1 MIFKVAWR
9 NIWRSR
15 IRSII
20 VLSSIAIGIWAGLLI
35 IGFSFGMNN
44 ERTAAA
50 IGATLGHSQAHS
62 SDFLEDPSPS
72 AIIAPEAYEN
82 LFAAL
87 EEQSFVTGYAPRT
100 MLQGMVAS
108 AKQTR
113 ASRIIGVNAESE
125 RANTTIATYML
136 EGDFF
141 ETRVRK
147 GVVISEKLAE
157 KMGLGMKKKMVLTFQ
172 DHNGVIHKASFRVS
186 GIYRTL
192 NAAWDELNIYVQ
204 QKDVERIIG
213 TSLIHEVLIS
223 YDKSEDTEEKTGAI
237 SANVA
242 WPIIITSWKQNS
254 PELGFA
260 DDMMGIMLVLVLGII
275 MLALLFGIINN
286 MLMAVLER
294 RRELGMLMA
303 VGMNKRKL
311 FFMILIE
318 TLMLGLVAGP
328 IGIVLGDLSVRAM
341 MEVGLDL
348 STKKDGLAELGMQ
361 STIYPE
367 IVPEYYVIIA
377 VMVIMTALIAALFPA
392 YKALKLNPV
401 RAIRG
406 N

>member
-1 MIFKVAWR
+1 
-9 NIWRSR
+9 
-15 IRSII
+15 
-20 VLSSIAIGIWAGLLI
+20 
-35 IGFSFGMNN
+35 MNN

-82 LFAAL
+82 LVAAL

-113 ASRIIGVNAESE
+113 ASRIIGVKAESE

-172 DHNGVIHKASFRVS
+172 DHNGVIHKAIQGVS

-204 QKDVERIIG
+204 QKDIERIIG

-223 YDKSEDTEEKTGAI
+223 YDKSEDTEEKTAGLVQMLHCRQ
-237 SANVA
+237 S
-242 WPIIITSWKQNS
+242 SLRKQNS

-348 STKKDGLAELGMQ
+348 STKRTARRNGHAEVQFIQRL
-361 STIYPE
+361 YR
-367 IVPEYYVIIA
+367 
-377 VMVIMTALIAALFPA
+377 
-392 YKALKLNPV
+392 KLCNHCCNGHHDRTYCHCSRP
-401 RAIRG
+401 IRH
-406 N
+406 

>member
-1 MIFKVAWR
+1 MILKVAWR

-20 VLSSIAIGIWAGLLI
+20 VLSSIAIGIWAGLVI

-50 IGATLGHSQAHS
+50 IGATLGHSQAHHRA
-62 SDFLEDPSPS
+62 FIEDPQPS
-72 AIIAPEAYEN
+72 AVLSEAAIQE
-82 LFAAL
+82 L
-87 EEQSFVTGYAPRT
+87 ETTLDAQNFVTGYAKRT
-100 MLQGMVAS
+100 VLQGMVAS
-108 AKQTR
+108 PKKTR
-113 ASRIIGVNAESE
+113 ATRIIGVDAEAE
-125 RANTTIATYML
+125 RKVTTIPSYMI

-141 ETRVRK
+141 ESKTRK
-147 GVVISEKLAE
+147 GVVISEKLAK
-157 KMGLGMKKKMVLTFQ
+157 KMGLGMRKKLVLTFQ
-172 DHNGVIHKASFRVS
+172 DQRGIIHKATFRVS

-192 NAAWDELNIYVQ
+192 NAAWDELNLYVQ
-204 QKDVERIIG
+204 QDDIEKIVG
-213 TSLIHEVLIS
+213 GSLIHEVLIS
-223 YDKSEDTEEKTGAI
+223 YDKSEDTEQKTQAI
-237 SANVA
+237 VSQVNGPTV
-242 WPIIITSWKQNS
+242 ITSWKENS

-303 VGMNKRKL
+303 VGMNKRKVFL
-311 FFMILIE
+311 MILLE
-318 TLMLGLVAGP
+318 TLMLGVVAGP
-328 IGIVLGDLSVRAM
+328 IGIVLGDVTVRAM
-341 MEVGLDL
+341 MQIGLDL
-348 STKKDGLAELGMQ
+348 STKKDGLAELGVG
-361 STIYPE
+361 SVIYPE

-377 VMVIMTALIAALFPA
+377 IMVITTALIASLFPA

-401 RAIRG
+401 AAIRG

>member
-82 LFAAL
+82 LITAL

-223 YDKSEDTEEKTGAI
+223 YDKSEDTEEKTAAI
-237 SANVA
+237 SANVEL
-242 WPIIITSWKQNS
+242 PTVITSWKQNS

>member
-1 MIFKVAWR
+1 
-9 NIWRSR
+9 
-15 IRSII
+15 
-20 VLSSIAIGIWAGLLI
+20 
-35 IGFSFGMNN
+35 
-44 ERTAAA
+44 
-50 IGATLGHSQAHS
+50 
-62 SDFLEDPSPS
+62 
-72 AIIAPEAYEN
+72 
-82 LFAAL
+82 
-87 EEQSFVTGYAPRT
+87 
-100 MLQGMVAS
+100 MVAS

-223 YDKSEDTEEKTGAI
+223 YDKSEDTEEKTAAI
-237 SANVA
+237 SVNVA
-242 WPIIITSWKQNS
+242 APTVITSWKQNS

-341 MEVGLDL
+341 MEIGLDL

-377 VMVIMTALIAALFPA
+377 VMVVMTALIAALFPA

>member
-72 AIIAPEAYEN
+72 AIIAPEFYEN
-82 LFAAL
+82 LVAAL
-87 EEQSFVTGYAPRT
+87 EGQSFVTGYAPRT

-113 ASRIIGVNAESE
+113 ASRIIGVNAERE
-125 RANTTIATYML
+125 RANTTIATYMQ

-223 YDKSEDTEEKTGAI
+223 YDKSEDTEEKTAAI

-242 WPIIITSWKQNS
+242 LPIVITSWKQNS

-367 IVPEYYVIIA
+367 IVPEYYIIIA

>member
-1 MIFKVAWR
+1 MILKVAWR

-62 SDFLEDPSPS
+62 ADFLHDPSPS
-72 AIIAPEAYEN
+72 AVIAPEAYEN
-82 LFAAL
+82 LVTAL
-87 EEQSFVTGYAPRT
+87 EEQPFVTGYAPRT

-125 RANTTIATYML
+125 RANTTITTYMQ

-157 KMGLGMKKKMVLTFQ
+157 NMGLGMKKKMVLTFQ
-172 DHNGVIHKASFRVS
+172 DHNGIIHKATFRVS

-204 QKDVERIIG
+204 QKDIERIIG
-213 TSLIHEVLIS
+213 TPLIHEVLIS
-223 YDKSEDTEEKTGAI
+223 YDKSEDTEEKTAAI
-237 SANVA
+237 SAAVVT
-242 WPIIITSWKQNS
+242 PTVITSWKQNS

-311 FFMILIE
+311 FSMILIE

-328 IGIVLGDLSVRAM
+328 IGMLLGDLSIRVM
-341 MEVGLDL
+341 MNVGLDL
-348 STKKDGLAELGMQ
+348 STKKDGLAELGVQ

-367 IVPEYYVIIA
+367 VVPEYYLVMA
-377 VMVIMTALIAALFPA
+377 FMVILTALVAALFPA